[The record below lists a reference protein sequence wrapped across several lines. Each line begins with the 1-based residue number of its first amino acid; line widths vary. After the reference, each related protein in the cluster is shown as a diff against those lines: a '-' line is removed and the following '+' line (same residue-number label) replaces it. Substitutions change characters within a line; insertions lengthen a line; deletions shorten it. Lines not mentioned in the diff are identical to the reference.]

1 MRLLDTLRAACKS
14 TNLSPRP
21 VGGGAFGDTTTQRRA
36 IIYDF
41 YFGICYSVIIMS
53 AENKVLRLFPP
64 HFFNE
69 LSLIK
74 NQRSYPQGEQRLN
87 LE

>member
-1 MRLLDTLRAACKS
+1 MHLIDTLRAACKS

-21 VGGGAFGDTTTQRRA
+21 VGRTAFGDTTTQWRA

-41 YFGICYSVIIMS
+41 YFRSCYSVIIMS
-53 AENKVLRLFPP
+53 AENKVPRLFPP